1 MSDQLFKKRKVRE
14 QTDLRRKQTA
24 QTKKTIL
31 ILCEGKNPECRYLK
45 RLAEELHI
53 ESRVTVQHGKDK
65 ALISLGKKAIK
76 EQEESEYGKVYL
88 VIDDD
93 GRSNEIE
100 KLKNELQRHQQIILI
115 ISDPC
120 FEFWLLLHFTK
131 TTRPFKHTEGGK
143 SACKQVTQELKKKRR
158 LPKYEKN
165 APKIFETTYSDIET
179 ALKTAKSLSGHPST
193 NIHILVEDLREL
205 AREL

>member
-1 MSDQLFKKRKVRE
+1 MSDQLFQKRKVRE
-14 QTDLRRKQTA
+14 RIRLQRQQEATPQE
-24 QTKKTIL
+24 TIL
-31 ILCEGKNPECRYLK
+31 ILCEGKTPECRYFK
-45 RLAEELHI
+45 KLAAELHI

-65 ALISLGKKAIK
+65 APARLGEKAIK
-76 EQEESEYGKVYL
+76 EQKESEYSKVYL

-93 GRSNEIE
+93 GRSDKIK
-100 KLKNELQRHQQIILI
+100 KLKNELQQHKQIILI

-143 SACKQVTQELKKKRR
+143 SACGQVIEKLKKRGR
-158 LPKYEKN
+158 LPEYKKSH
-165 APKIFETTYSDIET
+165 PKIFETTYSRIET
-179 ALKTAKSLSGHPST
+179 ALETAKNLSDHPST

-205 AREL
+205 AREP

>member
-1 MSDQLFKKRKVRE
+1 MSDQLFQKRKARG

-24 QTKKTIL
+24 QPKETIL
-31 ILCEGKNPECRYLK
+31 ILCEGKNPECRYFEK
-45 RLAEELHI
+45 LAAKLPI

-76 EQEESEYGKVYL
+76 EQEESEYSKVYL

-93 GRSNEIE
+93 GRSNEIK
-100 KLKNELQRHQQIILI
+100 KLRNELQQHKQIILI

-131 TTRPFKHTEGGK
+131 TTRPFKHTKGGK
-143 SACKQVTQELKKKRR
+143 SACDQVIQELKKKGR

-165 APKIFETTYSDIET
+165 APNIFETTYSDIET

-205 AREL
+205 ARKL